1 MIKSYAQPAK
11 NGTLLDLRVSPGAK
25 RTALEGP
32 YGDHALKLRIAAPPA
47 NGRANAE
54 IERFLANLLSLP
66 RSRVSVTRGAA
77 SRDKTVLLRD
87 ADPHHV
93 QKTLSTHLT

>member
-1 MIKSYAQPAK
+1 MSKSYARSAK
-11 NGTLLDLRVSPGAK
+11 NGTLLGLRVSPGAK

-32 YGDHALKLRIAAPPA
+32 YGDHALKLRIAAPQA

-54 IERFLANLLSLP
+54 IERFLADLLSLP

-93 QKTLSTHLT
+93 QKTLSTHLP